1 MTAEQYLYARK
12 WLCRTHRDFFHSRY
26 VSGCEE
32 CPLFCKRYRLGG
44 TSCIEQLAGY
54 ADGKPETDI
63 VGIVEKWWNDF
74 ISNPKNLELRKKDD
88 TFLAIFP
95 QYAVSDGCVKGEYD
109 GEK

>member
-32 CPLFCKRYRLGG
+32 CPLFRKMYRVYG
-44 TSCIEQLAGY
+44 TSCNEQLAGY
-54 ADGKPETDI
+54 DDGKTETDI

-74 ISNPKNLELRKKDD
+74 ISNPKNLELRKKDE
-88 TFLAIFP
+88 TFLVIFP
-95 QYAVSDGCVKGEYD
+95 QYAASDRCVKGEYD